1 MILGMFIAAIIAY
14 PVIRY
19 IKENRKPNKRR

>member
-1 MILGMFIAAIIAY
+1 MILVMFIAAIIAY

-19 IKENRKPNKRR
+19 IQENRKPNKRK